1 MSKLQITQNQASS
14 ANKNVDGGENVFVF
28 PMSYSQ
34 KRLWLLNQFQ
44 RDSSIY
50 NISTAV
56 KFAGSLHI
64 SELERA
70 VKKIFQRHEILRTR
84 FILFEGKPAQIIST
98 EMSASLSLVDLRDYS
113 TEQQLVEVRSI
124 EHQEAKYP
132 FDLEREPLIRV
143 ILLQLSNHS
152 HELLVTMHHII
163 TDGWSIG
170 VFFHELASLYQA
182 FVQGHESP
190 LQTLS
195 IQYAD
200 YAEWQLERLS
210 EVTVQKAHA
219 EYWREYLQNVP
230 SELELPT
237 DSPRPEV
244 QRWKGDVCEVPLS
257 DTLINSLQSLSREQG
272 ATMFAILLAI
282 FKILMFCWTKQE
294 DIVVG
299 TAIAGRNSVDL
310 RNIIGCFI
318 NFIALRTQ
326 LTTEQTGLE
335 VLAQVQKAVIKSFE
349 HQDYPF
355 EKVVEV
361 VNPKRKFNQNP
372 IYNVA
377 FLYQNFPTLP
387 SFNENL
393 DAQYSLLNNQTSQ
406 LDLKFEVYRNT
417 GRTLLRC
424 EYDSDLFERETIEY
438 LLQGYRQV
446 VDTFAENPL
455 TYVSAFTLPK
465 QLMSRAEV
473 SVSCRLL
480 QRPLATFSIPPV
492 KSAIAPQSSTEIGS
506 TLIARFE
513 ETLRDNPAIQEF
525 AVVVQDKLFHQDV
538 AVSTQQSGSLI
549 RESRHI
555 EEDIGS
561 KQKQSTEHF
570 ISFSDTLNCQV
581 DEIATSVQFDT
592 WADLLPG
599 TSRNAILSID
609 GRKPL
614 THESLKAFV
623 QSPPDNANLNILG
636 INSTDRVCVAIPN
649 GPEAAVA
656 FLSLAQQCVYAP
668 ISLSL
673 TENQL
678 CFELED
684 LDAVAL
690 ILQKSQDNSN
700 VNNKFRASAK
710 QLGVRVIEL
719 VPDDSVC
726 GLFTLQE
733 ERSEDINNNGQQTT
747 IISNKPTRDSVALVL
762 HTSGTTKRPKT
773 VPLTH
778 ENLTSGALAIARTL
792 NLTPDDTCINI
803 MPLFHIHGISVN
815 VLASVL
821 VGASVICAP
830 GLYTTESNVSDFF
843 RYLNPED
850 NENPVTWYSAVPTM
864 HQEILEYAEQA
875 IECGTLIP
883 HSLRFIRN
891 CSAALLPTIAER
903 MAFAFN
909 CEILPTYAMT
919 ESMPICSPDI
929 GHGLTKRGSVG
940 RAAGPNVI
948 IGDTKEIDGVSAFS
962 IMPPYVE
969 GEVMVKGACVMSGYE
984 FRDWMDADPNQEA
997 FVEGWLRTGDKGYM
1011 DEEGYVYLVGRFKE
1025 IINRAGEKISP
1036 LLIEDILLR
1045 HPVVSQVMVFAAP
1058 HELLGEV
1065 VGAAIVSAPG
1075 YHSPR
1080 PSLEELRHFVAM
1092 QKELEPQWL
1101 PECLVW
1107 ISAIPKGPTGK
1118 PARIKFAERLGLP
1131 VMSADVKKEL
1141 RTFVASARED
1151 GKFILETTINT
1162 QISQIEYAE
1171 EKYLNSR
1178 EMVIY
1183 FTTGVPQFSMNYLLQ
1198 ELEAN
1203 SYFHDLKKLMAC
1215 TFVQLETLP
1224 LMPGG
1229 KVDHEQL
1236 QKIISNNVPC
1246 NLESRN
1252 IGFVPPQ
1259 TERQLLITKLLAEV
1273 LSLPVEKIGL
1283 HDGFFELGG
1292 HSLLATQ
1299 LVARLQDMFGVELS
1313 LRTLFQSPTVAE
1325 LDAIIE
1331 KILSESS
1338 VNELDKLNNI
1348 LDKIESLSDEEI
1360 EALSMD

>member
-1 MSKLQITQNQASS
+1 MSKLQVTQNQASS
-14 ANKNVDGGENVFVF
+14 NKNIDGGEDVFVF
-28 PMSYSQ
+28 PMAYSQ
-34 KRLWLLNQFQ
+34 KRIWLLNQFQ
-44 RDSSIY
+44 QDSSIY

-56 KFAGSLHI
+56 RFTGLLHI
-64 SELERA
+64 SALEQA
-70 VKKIFQRHEILRTR
+70 VKEIVRRHEILRTR
-84 FILFEGKPAQIIST
+84 FTLFEGEPAQIIST
-98 EMSASLSLVDLRDYS
+98 EISASLSLVDLRDCS
-113 TEQQLVEVRSI
+113 IEQQTIEVRSL
-124 EHQEAKYP
+124 ESQEAQYS
-132 FDLEREPLIRV
+132 FDLEQEPLLRV
-143 ILLQLSNHS
+143 ILVQLSDQS

-163 TDGWSIG
+163 TDGWSMG
-170 VFFHELASLYQA
+170 VFFHELATFYQA
-182 FVQGHESP
+182 FIQGHEST
-190 LQTLS
+190 LQPLS

-200 YAEWQLERLS
+200 FAEWQLERLS
-210 EVTVQKAHA
+210 DAKDQNPHA
-219 EYWREYLQNVP
+219 EYWRKNLQDAP
-230 SELELPT
+230 SELGLPT
-237 DSPRPEV
+237 DHLRPEA
-244 QRWKGDVCEVPLS
+244 QNWKGNVCEISLP
-257 DTLINSLQSLSREQG
+257 DTLINSLMSLGREQG
-272 ATMFAILLAI
+272 VTIFNTLLSI
-282 FKILMFCWTKQE
+282 FKILMFRWTQQE

-299 TAIAGRNSVDL
+299 TVVAGRNSGDL
-310 RNIIGCFI
+310 QNLIGCFI
-318 NFIALRTQ
+318 NFIALRSQ
-326 LTTEQTGLE
+326 LTIEQTGLE
-335 VLAQVQKAVIKSFE
+335 VLAQVQRSVIKSFE

-361 VNPKRKFNQNP
+361 VNPERKFNQNP

-377 FLYQNFPTLP
+377 FLYQNFPTLS

-393 DAQYSLLNNQTSQ
+393 DAQYNLLNNQTSQ
-406 LDLKFEVYRNT
+406 LDLKFEVYSNT
-417 GRTLLRC
+417 GKTLLRC

-446 VDTFAENPL
+446 VETFTDNPSSR
-455 TYVSAFTLPK
+455 VSAFTLPE
-465 QLMSRAEV
+465 QLISRAEV
-473 SVSCRLL
+473 SVSRRLL
-480 QRPLATFSIPPV
+480 QRPLATFSIPPNRSV
-492 KSAIAPQSSTEIGS
+492 IAPQTPTEIGS
-506 TLIARFE
+506 TLIARLE
-513 ETLRDNPAIQEF
+513 ETLQENPAIQEF
-525 AVVVQDKLFHQDV
+525 VVVVQDKLFQQGV
-538 AVSTQQSGSLI
+538 AVSTQQSEDFI
-549 RESRHI
+549 RESRYI
-555 EEDIGS
+555 EEDIES
-561 KQKQSTEHF
+561 KQSIAHS
-570 ISFSDTLNCQV
+570 IPFSDTLSCQV
-581 DEIATSVQFDT
+581 DEIATSIHFDT

-599 TSRNAILSID
+599 TSRNAILGID

-623 QSPPDNANLNILG
+623 LSPPDNANLNILG
-636 INSTDRVCVAIPN
+636 IHSTDRVCVAIPN

-684 LDAVAL
+684 LGAVAL
-690 ILQKSQDNSN
+690 VLQRSQDNSS

-710 QLGVRVIEL
+710 KLGVQVIEL
-719 VPDDSVC
+719 VPDASVC
-726 GLFTLQE
+726 GLFILRE
-733 ERSEDINNNGQQTT
+733 ERSENISNNGQQTT

-778 ENLTSGALAIARTL
+778 KNLTSGALAIARTL

-821 VGASVICAP
+821 AGAGVICTP

-843 RYLNPED
+843 QYLNSED
-850 NENPVTWYSAVPTM
+850 NENRVTWYSAVPTM
-864 HQEILEYAEQA
+864 HQEILVYAEQM
-875 IECGTLIP
+875 IDECGTAPL

-903 MAFAFN
+903 MAAAFN

-948 IGDTKEIDGVSAFS
+948 IGDTKEIDGVSVLS
-962 IMPPYVE
+962 IMPSYVE
-969 GEVMVKGACVMSGYE
+969 GEVMVKGACVTSGYE
-984 FRDWMDADPNQEA
+984 FRDWMDTDPNHEA

-1036 LLIEDILLR
+1036 LLIEDILLQ
-1045 HPVVSQVMVFAAP
+1045 HPAVSQVMVFAAP

-1065 VGAAIVSAPG
+1065 VGAAIVLPPEN
-1075 YHSPR
+1075 HSPR

-1107 ISAIPKGPTGK
+1107 TSVIPKGPTGK

-1131 VMSADVKKEL
+1131 VISADVKKAL
-1141 RTFVASARED
+1141 RTFVATAGEG
-1151 GKFILETTINT
+1151 GKFMLETIDT
-1162 QISQIEYAE
+1162 QISQIEHAE
-1171 EKYLNSR
+1171 ERYCNSQ

-1183 FTTGVPQFSMNYLLQ
+1183 FTTETPQFSMNYLLQ

-1203 SYFHDLKKLMAC
+1203 SCFHDLNKLMAC
-1215 TFVQLETLP
+1215 IFVQLETLP
-1224 LMPGG
+1224 LTPEGT
-1229 KVDHEQL
+1229 VDHEQL
-1236 QKIISNNVPC
+1236 YKISKNVSHNPKDGK
-1246 NLESRN
+1246 

-1259 TERQLLITKLLAEV
+1259 TERQFLITRLLAEV
-1273 LSLPVEKIGL
+1273 LSLPVEKIGI

-1331 KILSESS
+1331 TTLSKSP
-1338 VNELDKLNNI
+1338 VGELDKLNNI

-1360 EALSMD
+1360 EALSMS